1 MSLQYFIKKLITLIM
16 TLLLITLLTF
26 TAFTVIPGDAALS
39 KLGTDA
45 TEEQVEAL
53 REELGLNDP
62 LPVRY
67 INWLA
72 SALRGDFGDS
82 YQYSNVTVAE
92 LLAARLP
99 VTLLLAVMSLI
110 LILVISFP
118 LGILSAMYAGKWP
131 DTLINQISQ
140 VTMAVPAFFLGMMMT
155 WIFGLILKWFQP
167 GAFTDPS
174 VDFLACVKYM
184 IFPAIA
190 VALPKIAMVVKFLRN
205 SILNELNQDYVR
217 TALSKGAR
225 SLRVLY
231 VHVLKNALIPV
242 ITFLAMVIAE
252 ILAGSIV
259 VEQVFGLPGMGRLLI
274 TSISARDYPVVQAIV
289 TYITTVVVVINF
301 IVDILYQLVDPR
313 VRTTE

>member
-1 MSLQYFIKKLITLIM
+1 M

-53 REELGLNDP
+53 REEMGLNDP
-62 LPVRY
+62 LPARY
-67 INWLA
+67 FQWLS
-72 SALRGDFGDS
+72 SALRGDFGES
-82 YQYSNVTVAE
+82 YQYSGVTVAG
-92 LLAARLP
+92 LLATRLP

-118 LGILSAMYAGKWP
+118 LGILSAVYAGKWP

-140 VTMAVPAFFLGMMMT
+140 VAMAVPAFFLGMMMT
-155 WIFGLILKWFQP
+155 WVFGLVLKWFQP
-167 GAFTDPS
+167 GAFIDPFE
-174 VDFLACVKYM
+174 DFGGCVRYM
-184 IFPAIA
+184 IFPAVA
-190 VALPKIAMVVKFLRN
+190 VALPRIAMVVKFLRN
-205 SILNELNQDYVR
+205 SILSELNQDYVR
-217 TALSKGAR
+217 TARSRGAR
-225 SLRVLY
+225 SFRVLCG
-231 VHVLKNALIPV
+231 HVLKNALIPV

-289 TYITTVVVVINF
+289 TYITAVVVIINF
-301 IVDILYQLVDPR
+301 IVDILYQFVDPR
-313 VRTTE
+313 VRTTS